1 MAAVERSTAN
11 AAPRSDESTGILGQM
26 LSYRMWKVAR
36 KEEKIARSV
45 ALPIRLIAGISEVYW
60 NGI

>member
-1 MAAVERSTAN
+1 
-11 AAPRSDESTGILGQM
+11 
-26 LSYRMWKVAR
+26 MWKVAR